1 MGKKS
6 KKKKQ
11 KETVPVKKTK
21 KPFLGIGIAVLVVVA
36 FLIVSGIIPLA
47 GAKKG
52 KSFYV
57 QGGENRPTLDPAQF
71 IGRVEEAYAAAKN
84 SPEVLDEAYCY
95 CSCDEPPFY
104 HKSLLSCFVDKHA
117 AG

>member
-1 MGKKS
+1 MGKKR

-11 KETVPVKKTK
+11 KEKTPVKKTK

-36 FLIVSGIIPLA
+36 FLIVSGIIPFA

-57 QGGENRPTLDPAQF
+57 QGGENRPLLDPAQF
-71 IGRVEEAYAAAKN
+71 VGRVAEAYATAKKY
-84 SPEVLDEAYCY
+84 PEVMDEVHCY
-95 CSCDEPPFY
+95 CACDEPPFY